1 MVATPLIFPFFRV
14 VGDFTLYFL
23 IWLIP
28 EAKETL
34 FYKPHFF
41 AQQKPTFSNEHV
53 GNWAKQ
59 LSDSSPSTAY
69 VYLRGFNQ

>member
-1 MVATPLIFPFFRV
+1 MVATPMIFPFFRV
-14 VGDFTLYFL
+14 AGDFTLYFL

-34 FYKPHFF
+34 FIHRTSSHNKSR
-41 AQQKPTFSNEHV
+41 TFNNEHV